1 MTESDQIHD
10 EATAANCSEGHP
22 VARPIA
28 PTNNAKE
35 APNDALEATLQ
46 LGTDPPVGR
55 TEAPDTRNGK
65 YQRRQILAQLNARDR
80 SILLGLAVHRY
91 LTTTQLQRLF
101 FRDHKSP
108 LAASRATGLVLQRLH
123 GHHLVMRLQRRVG
136 GFSGGSKAFVWAV
149 TDSGEKA
156 IGDLK
161 GVQGKRRRYDL
172 PSANHLELL
181 LAITDARLEL
191 IEADR
196 ARAFSIIQTQME
208 PECWRPYLNCHGQ
221 PAHIKPDLYVV
232 TQTPEYEDHW
242 MIEVDRDTEHL
253 PVVLR
258 KCLAVQ
264 LYHDR
269 SIEQQRH
276 GVFPL
281 TVCVVPDAARRP
293 KIEAAIERT
302 VNLSSKLFR
311 VVEAKDLAALI
322 ASGAGADGHEKGG
335 NQ

>member
-1 MTESDQIHD
+1 M
-10 EATAANCSEGHP
+10 
-22 VARPIA
+22 
-28 PTNNAKE
+28 
-35 APNDALEATLQ
+35 
-46 LGTDPPVGR
+46 GTDPPVGR
-55 TEAPDTRNGK
+55 TEPTVTRTSK
-65 YQRRQILAQLNARDR
+65 YQRREILAQLSARDR
-80 SILLGLAVHRY
+80 SILLGLAAHRY

-101 FRDHKSP
+101 FHDHKSQ
-108 LAASRATGLVLQRLH
+108 LAGTRATVRVLQRLH
-123 GHHLVMRLQRRVG
+123 GHQLVTRLQRRVG

-149 TDSGEKA
+149 TDTGEKA

-161 GVQGKRRRYDL
+161 GVLGKRRRYEL
-172 PSANHLELL
+172 PSAHHLEHL

-196 ARAFSIIQTQME
+196 AGDFTVTRTEME
-208 PECWRPYLNCHGQ
+208 PDCWRPYLNRHGQ
-221 PAHIKPDLYVV
+221 PAHIKPDLYAV

-269 SIEQQRH
+269 GIEQDRH

-281 TVCVVPDAARRP
+281 TVWVAPNKARRHT
-293 KIEAAIERT
+293 IEAAIERT
-302 VNLSSKLFR
+302 VNLSSELFR
-311 VVEAKDLAALI
+311 VVEMKDLAALI
-322 ASGAGADGHEKGG
+322 ASGGGLDGHDKGG
-335 NQ
+335 KH